1 MPEDWLNDAVKGL
14 LPDRSE
20 PIEGS
25 TSFTTRGL
33 HVGVVSAEYLFVMK
47 AQAARQETDGA
58 YLGKAGERL
67 ASVEMPV
74 HSGSASV
81 YENWRASMDAEFG
94 PAAIAIVVGDLD
106 ALGELL
112 SADPELAL
120 RESSCSHPTLLQLVA
135 CEEMNIADPV
145 GAARLLVDAGAETF
159 LPLVA
164 AAGCNSTAIVDF
176 LLNSGTS
183 VDRED
188 VWTPLDEALYWSNRD
203 MAALLVDRGAE
214 VRSLRAAAGL
224 GATELVEGFFENGS
238 LTAEAGPVRSPFPDT
253 VPKEVAN
260 DHAAI
265 VDNAFVMAINN
276 GCGETARQLYR
287 RRSAGQREGARL
299 SLARNCIARCCLARR
314 RCLGGMVVVS
324 RRRSQHPG
332 RTRPQRCARLGCPS
346 RAPRTRRP
354 TRCPAFES
362 YPSGSL
368 GSVRERSTSC
378 RFRVPLLQSRVAGA
392 TASPALIAP
401 L

>member
-25 TSFTTRGL
+25 TTFTTRGL

-47 AQAARQETDGA
+47 AQAARQETAGA

-94 PAAIAIVVGDLD
+94 PAAAAIFVGDLD

-112 SADPELAL
+112 SADPGLAL
-120 RESSCSHPTLLQLVA
+120 RRSSSSHPTLLQLVA
-135 CEEMNIADPV
+135 CEELNIADPV
-145 GAARLLVDAGAETF
+145 GAAQRLVDAGAETF

-164 AAGCNSTAIVDF
+164 AAGCNSTAIVVF
-176 LLNSGTS
+176 LLDSGTS

-265 VDNAFVMAINN
+265 VDNAFVMAVNN

-287 RRSAGQREGARL
+287 RGARVNAKAAGYHWHGTALHAAVWRGDGALVEWLL
-299 SLARNCIARCCLARR
+299 SVGADPSIRDGLAHSDALGWAAHHGHPELAAQ
-314 RCLGGMVVVS
+314 LAAQLS
-324 RRRSQHPG
+324 SPI
-332 RTRPQRCARLGCPS
+332 PP
-346 RAPRTRRP
+346 AP
-354 TRCPAFES
+354 
-362 YPSGSL
+362 
-368 GSVRERSTSC
+368 
-378 RFRVPLLQSRVAGA
+378 
-392 TASPALIAP
+392 
-401 L
+401 